1 MPCSSWLTDGEQSQS
16 SFMYLIQCCYR
27 IGAKEKCIFL
37 NCVTQALGTNHS
49 CLDPCLGHL
58 PYTYQLISYHAL
70 SDSLPSNGTFSMQM
84 THLCKDFFLITCSTL
99 NSALHEKKLF
109 DFIVNQSVVIFF
121 FFLQCAYKVLLIL
134 NVVAPASKAK
144 CLKTIMSPA
153 KVWKDLY
160 N

>member
-84 THLCKDFFLITCSTL
+84 THLCKDFFFNYLFNLELCI
-99 NSALHEKKLF
+99 AWKK
-109 DFIVNQSVVIFF
+109 IVWLYSKSICGDFF
-121 FFLQCAYKVLLIL
+121 FFYSVPIRCYWFLTWWHQLPKQRV
-134 NVVAPASKAK
+134 
-144 CLKTIMSPA
+144 
-153 KVWKDLY
+153 
-160 N
+160 